1 MSYIPL
7 ADDPPRMTT
16 GINLHS
22 TPPIV
27 EPVAIHG
34 SYNFEDNRDEGV
46 EKKKKE
52 KETGTPKGG
61 RRKQTHRRKRR
72 KKKSSKK
79 RKKRTRR
86 RRRKKGRKTKRK
98 R

>member
-34 SYNFEDNRDEGV
+34 SYNFEDNRDET
-46 EKKKKE
+46 EKFGESLKKVS
-52 KETGTPKGG
+52 GG
-61 RRKQTHRRKRR
+61 FREGFLHFC
-72 KKKSSKK
+72 SICH
-79 RKKRTRR
+79 
-86 RRRKKGRKTKRK
+86 
-98 R
+98 